1 MKIISIGLALLLL
14 LAGVA
19 YRTRQREP
27 ASPPPAEASL
37 ACAVQRVTDG
47 DSIWCEGRIEVR
59 LLGIDAPEM
68 NQGSLGRRSREALV
82 RLLPP
87 GTPVRLET
95 DVRER
100 DQYQRLLA
108 YLWRGDT
115 LVNARLV
122 REGWAMLYTVPPNVR
137 YVERIQAAQDSA
149 RALGAGLWA
158 EGGFDCIPSQ
168 HRQGRC

>member
-1 MKIISIGLALLLL
+1 MKIILIGLVLLL
-14 LAGVA
+14 LAGLT
-19 YRTRQREP
+19 YRARPGKQVGAT
-27 ASPPPAEASL
+27 PPDSSL
-37 ACAVQRVTDG
+37 ACTVQRITDG
-47 DSIWCEGRIEVR
+47 DSIRCEGRIEVR

-82 RLLPP
+82 RLVPP

-122 REGWAMLYTVPPNVR
+122 REGWAMLYTLPPNVR
-137 YVERIQAAQDSA
+137 YVDRIRAAQDSA

-158 EGGFDCIPSQ
+158 EGGFECTPSQ